1 MLSTPSTLSTTV
13 RLLSLGLIATSTVL
27 IASNASAQ
35 NTLPNPQK
43 SSRATTPLASRST
56 SARGTITA
64 RVGRIQ
70 VQKAEVRASQ
80 SASGKLLGKVPY
92 NTHVAILTEGTNY
105 YGVMMTQNK
114 IGWIAKSQ
122 LEMIPYQTE
131 VKPQPETPRAAA
143 RIPASLP
150 RDNSSLPDPV
160 ENRAAYL
167 SSLGDRESV
176 LISEAFTYMGVPY
189 VWGGETRRGLDCSAF
204 IRSVYRKIGTELP
217 RVSYEQ
223 ATVGQMVNWEDLQP
237 GDRLYFAMK
246 GERQINHCGLYL
258 GNGNFI
264 HASSNHHE
272 VAVDSLRKP
281 NYFNNLICARR

>member
-1 MLSTPSTLSTTV
+1 MLSTSSLRFRTLPLGILAIGSTFV
-13 RLLSLGLIATSTVL
+13 
-27 IASNASAQ
+27 ASNAHAQ
-35 NTLPNPQK
+35 STLPHPQK
-43 SSRATTPLASRST
+43 STRATTPLASRSA

-70 VQKAEVRASQ
+70 VKKAEVRASQ

-92 NTHVAILTEGTNY
+92 NTHVAILAESTNY

-114 IGWIAKSQ
+114 VGWIAKSQ

-131 VKPQPETPRAAA
+131 VKPQPETPRTPS

-150 RDNSSLPDPV
+150 RDNSALPDPV
-160 ENRAAYL
+160 ENRASYL
-167 SSLGDRESV
+167 ASLGDRESV
-176 LISEAFTYMGVPY
+176 LISEAFTYMGIPY

-204 IRSVYRKIGTELP
+204 VRSVYRKIGTELP

-223 ATVGQMVNWEDLQP
+223 AVVGQMVNWEDLQP

-246 GERQINHCGLYL
+246 GERQVNHCGLYL

-264 HASSNHHE
+264 HASSNRHQ

>member
-1 MLSTPSTLSTTV
+1 MLSKTSFSPL
-13 RLLSLGLIATSTVL
+13 RLLSLGVVL
-27 IASNASAQ
+27 LAAPAVFAQ
-35 NTLPNPQK
+35 NTLPHPQK
-43 SSRATTPLASRST
+43 SSNTTRASSPLASRGSST
-56 SARGTITA
+56 RGTITA
-64 RVGRIQ
+64 RVGKILAG
-70 VQKAEVRASQ
+70 KAEVRASQ
-80 SASGKLLGKVPY
+80 SPKGKLLGKVPQ
-92 NTHVAILTEGTNY
+92 NTHVAILAESANY

-114 IGWIAKSQ
+114 IGWIAKGQ
-122 LEMIPYQTE
+122 MEMIPYQTE
-131 VKPQPETPRAAA
+131 VKPQPEPDPTPA

-150 RDNSSLPDPV
+150 RDNSALPDPV

-167 SSLGDRESV
+167 ASLGDRESI
-176 LISEAFTYMGVPY
+176 LISEAFTYMGIPY

-204 IRSVYRKIGTELP
+204 VRSVYRKIGTELP

-223 ATVGQMVNWEDLQP
+223 AVVGQMVNWEDLQP

-246 GERQINHCGLYL
+246 GERQVNHCGLYL